1 MLKHA
6 MNKQKGMTMIGWIFM
21 IAIIGFNGLVAI
33 NVAPVYFTDTSIESL
48 WKNLETDKNLVG
60 GKTKRHIRK
69 AVAKRLR
76 VNNVYDIK
84 KDDITIKREKN
95 FYVVSIEYEPRGKIV
110 GSLDYIM
117 TFRHEARIPV
127 K

>member
-1 MLKHA
+1 MLNHA
-6 MNKQKGMTMIGWIFM
+6 MNKQKGMTTIGWIVI
-21 IAIIGFNGLVAI
+21 IAIVAFNGLVAI
-33 NVAPVYFTDTSIESL
+33 NVAPVYFTDNSIESM
-48 WKNLETDKNLVG
+48 WKKLATDPTLVG
-60 GKTKRHIRK
+60 KGKKQIRK
-69 AVAKRLR
+69 MVAKRLR

-84 KDDITIKREKN
+84 KDDIEVKREKK

-117 TFRHEARIPV
+117 TFKHEARIPV

>member
-1 MLKHA
+1 
-6 MNKQKGMTMIGWIFM
+6 MNKQKGMTTIGWIFM

-33 NVAPVYFTDTSIESL
+33 NVAPVYFTDNSIKSM
-48 WKNLETDKNLVG
+48 WKKLETDKNLVG
-60 GKTKRHIRK
+60 KTKKHIRK

-84 KDDITIKREKN
+84 KDDIKIKREKS

-110 GSLDYIM
+110 GTLDYIM
-117 TFRHEARIPV
+117 TFKHEARIPV